1 MKGNMAKNQ
10 VIGGSHLGD
19 LNDLYKKSMEDR
31 LHHEIQWYKNM
42 SFYLGRH
49 WIVWS
54 QKKQS
59 LIDLAQ
65 EPGWRVRMTTN
76 YTINFVQ
83 SKVALLLKNKPMFN
97 VYSVTDDMS
106 DREGA
111 KMAQQLL
118 DYIWRN
124 EHVSD
129 EIKKMAHH
137 GSIYGSGFLKAFW
150 NLDKGP
156 VIEDPE
162 TKDSIPLG
170 DVDVK
175 CISPFEIFVDP
186 EATSPFIKDLKWLIH
201 AYRIP
206 VDEFED
212 VYGFKA
218 TAESVEEYGLEKQ
231 YLNLVKSTGHLDE
244 SPMGGQEDIEEFVT
258 VKEYYENPTP
268 NHPKGR
274 FIIFTE
280 EQIIFSGALP
290 YGKIPIAKFDDLFVP
305 DRFWGM
311 STVEQIMPLQTE
323 YNRTRSQILENRN
336 LMSNPKWVAPR
347 DAIQDLETISAEPG
361 EIIYYNAIQG
371 IAPPSPMSMPSPP
384 PYVFAQEDR
393 ILQDMMA
400 VSGISDVN
408 LRSAPPAG
416 VESGRAMAILAEKDE
431 TRMVPTIQSWE
442 NCLARIGRCV
452 LEMAK
457 NNYDDQRAIRIAGA
471 DNTSRLLY
479 MRGTDL
485 SAPEDV
491 EVTIGQGLGFS
502 RLARI
507 ELLLEMYDRGL
518 LTDPNKLLS
527 LLEFGDEKDL
537 YEENN
542 MDKNNAS
549 LENIQMAQGQPVPDP
564 TIVENHNVHL
574 EVHRKFI
581 KSEDFKMIPPEAQK
595 LIFDHYMKINEIV
608 QQQMAQFAQQQMAE
622 GQK

>member
-1 MKGNMAKNQ
+1 MAKNK
-10 VIGGSHLGD
+10 VIGGSHLSD
-19 LNDLYKKSMEDR
+19 LNELYKKSMEER

-42 SFYLGRH
+42 SFYLGRQ

-54 QKKQS
+54 KKRQA
-59 LIDLAQ
+59 LVDLAQ
-65 EPGWRVRMTTN
+65 DPTWRVRMTTN

-83 SKVALLLKNKPMFN
+83 AKVALLLKNKPIFN
-97 VYSVTDDMS
+97 VYSMTDDNS

-111 KMAQQLL
+111 KLAQQLL
-118 DYIWRN
+118 DYIWRHEN
-124 EHVSD
+124 VND

-137 GSIYGSGFLKAFW
+137 GSIYGSGFLKTFW
-150 NLDKGP
+150 NVDIGP
-156 VIEDPE
+156 VIEDE
-162 TKDSIPLG
+162 ESGEAFTMG

-186 EATSPFIKDLKWLIH
+186 EAKSPYIRDLKWIIH
-201 AYRIP
+201 AYRIS
-206 VDEFED
+206 VDNFKQK
-212 VYGFKA
+212 YGMDA
-218 TAESVEEYGLEKQ
+218 SPETVEENGIEAQ
-231 YLNLVKSTGHLDE
+231 YLNLVKSAGNVEDAPMHGNGEELDE
-244 SPMGGQEDIEEFVT
+244 YVT
-258 VKEYYENPTP
+258 IKEYYENPSP
-268 NHPKGR
+268 IHPKGR
-274 FIIFTE
+274 FVLYTDEHILHMGE
-280 EQIIFSGALP
+280 LP
-290 YGKIPIAKFDDLFVP
+290 YGKIPIAKYDDLFVP
-305 DRFWGM
+305 DRFWGI

-347 DAIQDLETISAEPG
+347 DAIQDLDTISAEPG

-442 NCLARIGRCV
+442 NAIAYTGKCV
-452 LEMAK
+452 LELTK
-457 NNYDDQRAIRIAGA
+457 YNYLDERTIRVVGA
-471 DNTSRLLY
+471 DNTARLIY
-479 MRGTDL
+479 MKGSDL
-485 SAPEDV
+485 STPEDV
-491 EVTIGQGLGFS
+491 DVTIGQGLGFS

-518 LTDPNKLLS
+518 LRDPNKLLN

-537 YEENN
+537 YEETN
-542 MDKNNAS
+542 MDKNNAAV
-549 LENIQMAQGQPVPDP
+549 ENLQMSQGQQVPDP
-564 TIVENHNVHL
+564 TIVENPNVHL

-581 KSEDFKMIPPEAQK
+581 KSEDFKMVPPEGQK
-595 LIFDHYMKINEIV
+595 LLFDHYLKTNEIV
-608 QQQMAQFAQQQMAE
+608 QQQMQQMMEQQMAQQ
-622 GQK
+622 GR

>member
-1 MKGNMAKNQ
+1 MAKNK
-10 VIGGSHLGD
+10 VVGGSHLSD
-19 LNDLYKKSMEDR
+19 LNDLFEKAQEER

-42 SFYLGRH
+42 SFYMGRH
-49 WIVWS
+49 WVVWS
-54 QKKQS
+54 NKRQS
-59 LIDLAQ
+59 LVDLAQ
-65 EPGWRVRMTTN
+65 DPGWRVRMTTN
-76 YTINFVQ
+76 YALNFVQ
-83 SKVALLLKNKPMFN
+83 SKVALLLKNKPIFN
-97 VYSVTDDMS
+97 VYSMTDDMS

-118 DYIWRN
+118 DFIWKN
-124 EHVSD
+124 ENVND

-137 GSIYGSGFLKAFW
+137 GSIYGSGFLKSFW

-162 TKDSIPLG
+162 SGDVFPMG
-170 DVDVK
+170 DVDIK
-175 CISPFEIFVDP
+175 CISPFEIYVDP
-186 EATSPFIKDLKWLIH
+186 EATSPFIRDLKWLIH
-201 AYRIP
+201 AYRITKE
-206 VDEFED
+206 EFVER
-212 VYGFKA
+212 YGYEP
-218 TAESVEEYGLEKQ
+218 TIESVEEHGLERQ
-231 YLNLVKSTGHLDE
+231 YLNLVKSTGHVDQQ
-244 SPMGGQEDIEEFVT
+244 PMGGQTETLEEFVT
-258 VKEYYENPTP
+258 IKEYYENPSTL
-268 NHPKGR
+268 HPKGR
-274 FIIFTE
+274 FIMFNLDN
-280 EQIIFSGALP
+280 IIYTGDLP
-290 YGKIPIAKFDDLFVP
+290 YGKIPVSKFDDLFVP

-311 STVEQIMPLQTE
+311 STVEQIMPLQVE

-347 DAIQDLETISAEPG
+347 DAIQDIDTISAEPG

-371 IAPPSPMSMPSPP
+371 IAPPAPMSMPSPP
-384 PYVFAQEDR
+384 PYVFDQEDR

-408 LRSAPPAG
+408 LRSAPPQG

-442 NCLARIGRCV
+442 NAISYIGKCV

-457 NNYDDQRAIRIAGA
+457 TNYTDDRAIRVAGA
-471 DNTSRLLY
+471 DNTARLLY
-479 MRGTDL
+479 MKGTDI
-485 SAPEDV
+485 SSPEDV

-518 LTDPNKLLS
+518 LRDPNKLLN
-527 LLEFGDEKDL
+527 LLEFGDDKDL
-537 YEENN
+537 YEEEN
-542 MDKNNAS
+542 MDRNNAA
-549 LENIQMAQGQPVPDP
+549 LENIQMTQGAQVPDP

-581 KSEDFKMIPPEAQK
+581 KSEDFKMLNQQAQQ
-595 LIFDHYMKINEIV
+595 LVFDHYMKTNQIV
-608 QQQMAQFAQQQMAE
+608 QQQMAQIAEQQMLE

>member
-1 MKGNMAKNQ
+1 MAKKNFNT
-10 VIGGSHLGD
+10 GGTFLSE
-19 LNDLYKKSMEDR
+19 LNDLFKKAQEER

-42 SFYLGRH
+42 SFYLGRQ

-54 QKKQS
+54 KQRQA
-59 LIDLAQ
+59 LVDLSQ
-65 EPGWRVRMTTN
+65 DPSWRVHATTN

-97 VYSVTDDMS
+97 VYSTTDDMS

-111 KMAQQLL
+111 KIAQQLL
-118 DYIWRN
+118 DYIWRH

-137 GSIYGSGFLKAFW
+137 GAIYGSGFLKAFW
-150 NLDKGP
+150 NMDKGP
-156 VIEDPE
+156 VMEDPNTE
-162 TKDSIPLG
+162 EIISLG

-175 CISPFEIFVDP
+175 CISPFEIYVDP
-186 EATSPFIKDLKWLIH
+186 AARTPFIRDAKWIIH
-201 AYRIP
+201 AYRITME
-206 VDEFED
+206 DFEEK
-212 VYGFKA
+212 YKLKA
-218 TAESVEEYGLEKQ
+218 SPESVEDDGIEKQ
-231 YLNLVKSTGHLDE
+231 YSNLVKSSGHLEDN
-244 SPMGGQEDIEEFVT
+244 PLGGNNEELDEFVT
-258 VKEYYENPTP
+258 IKEYYENPTIK
-268 NHPKGR
+268 HPEGR

-280 EQIIFSGALP
+280 EHILYTGTLP
-290 YGKIPIAKFDDLFVP
+290 YGKIPISKFDDLFVP
-305 DRFWGM
+305 DRFWGL

-347 DAIQDLETISAEPG
+347 DAIQDLDTISAEPG

-384 PYVFAQEDR
+384 PYVFAQEER

-442 NCLARIGRCV
+442 NCLAFIGRCI
-452 LEMAK
+452 LELAK
-457 NNYDDQRAIRIAGA
+457 NNYIDQRSIRVVGA
-471 DNTSRLLY
+471 DNTARLLY
-479 MRGTDL
+479 MKGTDL

-502 RLARI
+502 RLARV

-518 LTDPNKLLS
+518 LRDPNKLLS
-527 LLEFGDEKDL
+527 LLEFGDDKEL
-537 YEENN
+537 YEEEN
-542 MDKNNAS
+542 MDRNNAAM
-549 LENIQMAQGQPVPDP
+549 ENIQMTQGQPVPDP
-564 TIVENHNVHL
+564 TIIENVNVHL

-581 KSEDFKMIPPEAQK
+581 KSEDFKMVPQQGQQ
-595 LIFDHYMKINEIV
+595 LLLQHYMKTNEIV
-608 QQQMAQFAQQQMAE
+608 QQQMAEQAKMMMEQQ
-622 GQK
+622 GR